1 VGVSALPGRALQ
13 DFGEPPAPFQL
24 VLGASTSS
32 PRVSRSG
39 QGSPSLEKTGKD
51 RENRTR
57 GQSGLALAI
66 GIERFSKSLSIKQL
80 SIIYGRPTTES
91 TFFHLVPGRLVSMG
105 CMALPLA
112 YAVAA
117 MLLVVDPTT
126 NLLANSQLFKH
137 TTQ

>member
-1 VGVSALPGRALQ
+1 
-13 DFGEPPAPFQL
+13 
-24 VLGASTSS
+24 
-32 PRVSRSG
+32 
-39 QGSPSLEKTGKD
+39 
-51 RENRTR
+51 
-57 GQSGLALAI
+57 LAI
-66 GIERFSKSLSIKQL
+66 GIERFSKSLSINQL

-105 CMALPLA
+105 YMALPLA